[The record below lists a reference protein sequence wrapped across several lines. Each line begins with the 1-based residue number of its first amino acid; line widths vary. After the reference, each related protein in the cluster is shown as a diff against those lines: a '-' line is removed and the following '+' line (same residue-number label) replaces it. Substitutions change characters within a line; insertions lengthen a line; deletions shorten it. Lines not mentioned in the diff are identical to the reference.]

1 MNERMQSLS
10 ERLLKKSFE
19 TLTRPEQ
26 EVIRKIAS
34 RMHVSRNVNQ
44 VYDQQMTFG
53 QHLAD
58 QIAAFGGSWTFIII
72 FGGVLLLWI
81 ILNSVILLR
90 VGKPFD
96 PFPYIFLNLILS
108 MLAAIQAP
116 VIMMSQNRQAVKDR
130 LDATHDYEVNLKA
143 ELEIMELHQKVDMLR
158 EEQMVKVIAA
168 QEDQIRLLK
177 ELLDGQGKPRT

>member
-26 EVIRKIAS
+26 EVIRRIAD
-34 RMHVSRNVNQ
+34 RVHVSRNVNQ
-44 VYDQQMTFG
+44 VYEQQMTFG
-53 QHLAD
+53 QRLAD

-72 FGGVLLLWI
+72 FGSVLLLWI

-143 ELEIMELHQKVDMLR
+143 ELEIMELHQKVDLLR

-168 QEDQIRLLK
+168 QEDQIRLLR
-177 ELLDGQGKPRT
+177 ELLDRQGKQRA

>member
-26 EVIRKIAS
+26 EVIHRIAD
-34 RMHVSRNVNQ
+34 RMHVSRNINQ

-53 QHLAD
+53 QRLAD

-72 FGGVLLLWI
+72 FGSVLLLWI
-81 ILNSVILLR
+81 VLNSVILLR

-116 VIMMSQNRQAVKDR
+116 VIMMSQNRQTVKDR

-143 ELEIMELHQKVDMLR
+143 ELEIMELHQKVDLLR

-168 QEDQIRLLK
+168 QEDQIRLLR
-177 ELLDGQGKPRT
+177 ELLDGQGKQPT

>member
-26 EVIRKIAS
+26 EVIRRIAD

-44 VYDQQMTFG
+44 VYEQQMTFG
-53 QHLAD
+53 QRLAD

-72 FGGVLLLWI
+72 FGSVLLLWI

-143 ELEIMELHQKVDMLR
+143 ELEIMELHQKVDLLR

-168 QEDQIRLLK
+168 QEDQIRLLR

>member
-26 EVIRKIAS
+26 EVIRRIAD

-44 VYDQQMTFG
+44 VYEQQMTFG
-53 QHLAD
+53 QRLAD

-72 FGGVLLLWI
+72 FGSVLLLWI

-158 EEQMVKVIAA
+158 DEQMVKVIAA
-168 QEDQIRLLK
+168 QEDQIRLLR
-177 ELLDGQGKPRT
+177 ELLDGQGKQRT